1 MMTTY
6 PHNPELDL
14 VLDREI
20 DVPVE
25 RVWAA
30 WTQPELMLQWFTPKP
45 WKTVE
50 VDNDLRPGGRANVV
64 MESPEGQRFPNNGS
78 YLEVI
83 PNKRLTFTSVLLE
96 DFRPAPKPENGAA
109 DLPFTVSIILEDLG
123 NGRTRYIA
131 HARHATKEG
140 NKAHADMGF
149 IAGWGAALD
158 QLVALMKSK

>member
-1 MMTTY
+1 MTDF

-14 VLDREI
+14 VLDRI
-20 DVPVE
+20 INVPVE
-25 RVWAA
+25 KIWAA
-30 WTQPELMLQWFTPKP
+30 WTKPELMKQWFTPKP

-64 MESPEGQRFPNNGS
+64 MESPEGERFPNIGS

-83 PNKRLTFTSVLLE
+83 PYKRLTFTSVLLE
-96 DFRPAPKPENGAA
+96 DFRPAPKPTNGAL
-109 DLPFTVSIILEDLG
+109 DMPFTASIILEDLG

-131 HARHATKEG
+131 HARHADATG

-149 IAGWGAALD
+149 EHGWGAALD
-158 QLVALMKSK
+158 QLVALMK